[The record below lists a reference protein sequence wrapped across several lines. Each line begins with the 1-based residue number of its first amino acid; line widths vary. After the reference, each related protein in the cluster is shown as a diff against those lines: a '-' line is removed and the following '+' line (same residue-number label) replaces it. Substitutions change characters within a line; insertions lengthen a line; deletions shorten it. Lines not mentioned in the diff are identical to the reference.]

1 MSHPKTLA
9 SLLSFLALATQL
21 AAQLDTPRGPKVAR
35 PSPGPV
41 VVGTSAPITLEPRLE
56 NAVENA
62 GTLLYGDLVVVPDA
76 SFLKAHFVNVNLRVG
91 DVLVLK
97 SKSGALVEEIRGR
110 GPKDMGT
117 FWALSAFGDELELEF
132 RFARAYDRV
141 PFRIDQV
148 IVGDPALLDVP
159 IGEPDSICAP
169 ANFENVICYQADPG
183 KWSNVLASVG
193 VMSVGGNPASA
204 LFCSGSNVSP
214 ANYLLTNNHCIT
226 NQGGCDSSEFVFKY
240 YRQSCGGGA
249 TTPDWQGFRC
259 DEVVATSPFSSC
271 DQGLG
276 DLDYTLSSVIG
287 NPAATFGY
295 AQPDPVRLTDGEAIY
310 IIQHPAGR
318 PHEIA
323 HGSGSDV
330 DVSGTVLRYY
340 DTLDTEG
347 GSSGSPIYRESD
359 DKLVGLHHCGG
370 CETPGVGNRGMLMAD
385 IYPEIQAF
393 LCAGA
398 VELEPAPAAAFT
410 QVHGDDDAV
419 LEPGEVWSF
428 VPRVQNRACSLVALG
443 ATAEV
448 RVSAGSLGQAWLVSE
463 AVAFGDIAAGAT
475 ADALAP
481 VKFRIP
487 KTATCGATI
496 AFDLVNLAAVNG
508 GPFAGQTALVSATLG
523 ERAVD
528 AVLADDFTIAPNG
541 WTIED
546 LGSGTGPAATWTRA
560 NPGGRVLALV
570 APFYIADSGALGAGN
585 PMDERLISRLLDCSA
600 AESVQLQY
608 AHDFRRFTGGA
619 TERGDVEIR
628 STATAG
634 AWVRVAF
641 YAPTSA
647 SGTVQLDVTAQAAGQ
662 SDVQVRF
669 RYYNANGD
677 NWWAI
682 DDVFLIGTGT
692 FACDVFGDQTFG
704 GQTPVPP
711 GTGTR
716 P

>member
-1 MSHPKTLA
+1 MK
-9 SLLSFLALATQL
+9 LLRLLALGLPLCGLAARP
-21 AAQLDTPRGPKVAR
+21 AAQLGLPGGPKTAR
-35 PSPGPV
+35 PSPGPS
-41 VVGTSAPITLEPRLE
+41 VVGTSAPIQLVPRLE
-56 NAVENA
+56 FAVENA
-62 GTLLYGDLVVVPDA
+62 GTLLYGDLVAVPGA
-76 SFLKAHFVNVNLRVG
+76 SFLKAHLVNVNLRAG
-91 DVLVLK
+91 DVLLLK
-97 SKSGALVEEIRGR
+97 SRSGAVVEEIRGR
-110 GPKDMGT
+110 GPKDLGT

-132 RFARAYDRV
+132 RFERPYDEA

-148 IVGDPALLDVP
+148 IVGDPALLEVP
-159 IGEPDSICAP
+159 AGEPDSICSP
-169 ANFENVICYQADPG
+169 ADFQNVVCYQADPG

-214 ANYLLTNNHCIT
+214 GNYLLTNNHCIT
-226 NQGGCDSSEFVFKY
+226 SQGDCNASEFVFKY

-271 DQGLG
+271 DQGLN

-287 NPAATFGY
+287 DPAATFGY
-295 AQPDPVRLTDGEAIY
+295 VQPDPVRLTDGEAIY
-310 IIQHPAGR
+310 IVQHPAGR

-330 DVSGTVLRYY
+330 DVTGTVLRYY

-347 GSSGSPIYRESD
+347 GSSGSPIFRESD

-370 CETPGVGNRGMLMAD
+370 CSTPGVGNRGMLMAD

-393 LCAGA
+393 LCAA
-398 VELEPAPAAAFT
+398 TVALEALPPTGLAE
-410 QVHGDDDAV
+410 VHGDGDAV
-419 LEPGEVWSF
+419 AEPGEVWSF
-428 VPRVQNRACSLVALG
+428 LPRVRNRACSVAALG
-443 ATAEV
+443 ATGEV
-448 RVSAGSLGQAWLVSE
+448 RVAASSLGLAWLVSE
-463 AVAFGDIAAGAT
+463 GVAFGDVPAGGT

-481 VKFRIP
+481 VTFRIP
-487 KTATCGATI
+487 RTAACAATI
-496 AFDLVNLAAVNG
+496 TFDLVNLAAANG
-508 GPFAGQTALVSATLG
+508 GPFADSPALLSLALG
-523 ERAVD
+523 ERGVD
-528 AVLADDFTIAPNG
+528 GVLADDFSTGPNG

-546 LGSGTGPAATWTRA
+546 LGSGSGPAATWTRS
-560 NPGGRVLALV
+560 NPGARALPFA
-570 APFYIADSGALGAGN
+570 APFYIADSGAHGAGN

-600 AESVQLQY
+600 AESVVLQY
-608 AHDFRRFTGGA
+608 AHDFNRRNGGA
-619 TERGDVEIR
+619 TERADVEIR
-628 STATAG
+628 SAATGA

-641 YAPTSA
+641 YAPASA

-677 NWWAI
+677 NWWAL
-682 DDVFLIGTGT
+682 DDVFLLATGGVV
-692 FACDVFGDQTFG
+692 CDVFGDQEFSG
-704 GQTPVPP
+704 ETPLPP
-711 GTGTR
+711 GPGKR